1 MISVQKFIVAV
12 LISISTVG
20 VLGIPLGDPKFI
32 TEGIG
37 LELVYIGL
45 AILSFKKIRYAL
57 IPNIAIA
64 CLVIAGN
71 TLSPK
76 HIEIML
82 SLTPL
87 YNAIILIVG
96 GYILQG
102 LLLATNIFGLKNRR
116 QLAIKDS
123 A

>member
-1 MISVQKFIVAV
+1 MQKIIVTV
-12 LISISTVG
+12 LISISIVG

-32 TEGIG
+32 TEGIA
-37 LELVYIGL
+37 LELAYISL
-45 AILSFKKIRYAL
+45 AILSFKKIRYVL
-57 IPNIAIA
+57 IPNIVIA
-64 CLVIAGN
+64 CLVIVGN

-76 HIEIML
+76 HTEIML

-96 GYILQG
+96 GYILQA
-102 LLLATNIFGLKNRR
+102 LLLAVNLLGLKNRK
-116 QLAIKDS
+116 QVAVS

>member
-1 MISVQKFIVAV
+1 MQKIIVTV
-12 LISISTVG
+12 LICISAVG

-32 TEGIG
+32 VEGIA
-37 LELVYIGL
+37 LELVYVGL
-45 AILSFKKIRYAL
+45 TILSARKIRCAL
-57 IPNIAIA
+57 IPNIAVA

-76 HIEIML
+76 HTEIML

-96 GYILQG
+96 GYILQA
-102 LLLATNIFGLKNRR
+102 LLLVTSLLGLKNRK

-123 A
+123 V

>member
-1 MISVQKFIVAV
+1 MRKIIVAV
-12 LISISTVG
+12 LISINAVG

-32 TEGIG
+32 TEGIA
-37 LELVYIGL
+37 LELAYVGL
-45 AILSFKKIRYAL
+45 AILSIKKIRYAL

-64 CLVIAGN
+64 CLVVAGN

-76 HIEIML
+76 HTEIML

-96 GYILQG
+96 GYILQA
-102 LLLATNIFGLKNRR
+102 LLLVTNLLGLKNRK
-116 QLAIKDS
+116 QVAVSI
-123 A
+123 

>member
-1 MISVQKFIVAV
+1 MNSGQKFIVAV
-12 LISISTVG
+12 LISISAVG

-32 TEGIG
+32 TEGIA

-76 HIEIML
+76 HTEIML

-123 A
+123 T

>member
-1 MISVQKFIVAV
+1 VRKIIVAV
-12 LISISTVG
+12 LIAISVVG

-32 TEGIG
+32 AEGVA
-37 LELVYIGL
+37 LELAFIGL
-45 AILSFKKIRYAL
+45 AILSIRKIRYAL

-71 TLSPK
+71 TISPK
-76 HIEIML
+76 HTEIML
-82 SLTPL
+82 SFTPL

-96 GYILQG
+96 GYILQA
-102 LLLATNIFGLKNRR
+102 LLLVTNLLGLKNRK

-123 A
+123 M